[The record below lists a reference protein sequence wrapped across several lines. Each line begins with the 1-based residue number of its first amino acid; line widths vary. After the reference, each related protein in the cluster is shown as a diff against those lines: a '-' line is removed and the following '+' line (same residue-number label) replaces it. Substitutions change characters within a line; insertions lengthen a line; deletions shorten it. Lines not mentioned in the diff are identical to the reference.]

1 MNTKH
6 EVISTF
12 LDGEPFEPQALAE
25 AIADPAGR
33 ELLIDFVLLR
43 HVAQSEESASVSTLT
58 PALPSKRLP
67 YLVAAAAAAVVVALL
82 GGYQLGQRQ
91 STDDSPRLPAATRV
105 VQSEPVW
112 QELGGVR

>member
-1 MNTKH
+1 MNTNP
-6 EVISTF
+6 EVISAF
-12 LDGEPFEPQALAE
+12 LDDEPFEPQALAE
-25 AIADPAGR
+25 VLADPACR

-43 HVAQSEESASVSTLT
+43 HVAQSEESASVVTPT
-58 PALPSKRLP
+58 PALQSKKPL
-67 YLVAAAAAAVVVALL
+67 YLVAAAAAVVALL

-91 STDDSPRLPAATRV
+91 STDDSPRPPAATRV

>member
-1 MNTKH
+1 MNTHH
-6 EVISTF
+6 EVLSAF
-12 LDGEPFEPQALAE
+12 LDDEPFEPQALGE
-25 AIADPAGR
+25 ALADPAGR

-43 HVAQSEESASVSTLT
+43 HLTQSEEPARVSTPMST
-58 PALPSKRLP
+58 RRSKSALPW
-67 YLVAAAAAAVVVALL
+67 VAAAAVVVALV

-112 QELGGVR
+112 QELGGAR

>member
-1 MNTKH
+1 MNTNH
-6 EVISTF
+6 EVISAF
-12 LDGEPFEPQALAE
+12 LDDEAFEPQALAD
-25 AIADPAGR
+25 ALADPGGR

-43 HVAQSEESASVSTLT
+43 HVAQSEESTSVVT
-58 PALPSKRLP
+58 PTPGRSKRSS
-67 YLVAAAAAAVVVALL
+67 YLLAAAAVVVALL

-91 STDDSPRLPAATRV
+91 STDDSPRPPAATRV